1 MPNDAKNWTPDQLRF
16 MAWLA
21 VPKAERTPKLQ
32 RDLAKEIGV
41 DESTLSDW
49 KKLEGFRDEIN
60 KLAREL
66 LKNDVP
72 EVYGTI
78 RKFAKQGSV
87 PHLNMFFAMTDL
99 ASDVEAAGKGPQGIQ
114 FTDVIVQKRS

>member
-1 MPNDAKNWTPDQLRF
+1 MPTDAKIWTPDQLRF

-21 VPKAERTPKLQ
+21 LPKAAREPKLQ

-49 KKLEGFRDEIN
+49 KKLDGFRDATN
-60 KLAREL
+60 KFAREL
-66 LKNDVP
+66 LKDDVP

-78 RKFAKQGSV
+78 RKLAKQGSV
-87 PHLNMFFAMTDL
+87 PHLNMFFAMADL
-99 ASDVEAAGKGPQGIQ
+99 AGDVEAAGKGPGTMQI
-114 FTDVIVQKRS
+114 TEIVVQKRT